1 VLAAANG
8 GYGFAEGTF
17 AGTHRNEQDAP
28 EAVICRLLARS
39 LACGP
44 RQAARRIKLDVTDG
58 PPIKIGMPY
67 QTLEEE
73 IEILRSRV
81 LTLRELAVAHVTAV
95 SSELIK
101 IANDLEARADT
112 PEQRLRM

>member
-1 VLAAANG
+1 
-8 GYGFAEGTF
+8 
-17 AGTHRNEQDAP
+17 
-28 EAVICRLLARS
+28 
-39 LACGP
+39 
-44 RQAARRIKLDVTDG
+44 
-58 PPIKIGMPY
+58 MPY